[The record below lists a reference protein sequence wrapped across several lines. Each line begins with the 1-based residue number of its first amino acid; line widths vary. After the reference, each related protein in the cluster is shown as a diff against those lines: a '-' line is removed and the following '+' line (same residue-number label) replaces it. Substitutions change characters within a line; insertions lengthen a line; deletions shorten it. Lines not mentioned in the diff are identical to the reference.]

1 MKYQSV
7 RLDNPAGKLWHIGV
21 NENDI
26 GKHVILSGDPARCEM
41 VAQYFDT
48 AECKGVSRGNPTFTG
63 KYNGVDVSVMST
75 GMGGM
80 AVAVCV
86 EELKHIGAKTLIRM
100 GTSGALQRDIPSGSF
115 VIATGAVRGEGAS
128 KQYISAEYPAIA
140 DIDVVCALRQACEE
154 FGVKP
159 YLGIVRSHDA
169 FYLESPGAH
178 EGWEERIKPWT
189 DANVLAIEN
198 ESSTLFTLGSLLRG
212 LRCGTILLTGPNLYE
227 AHGAMGTMNDPDYP
241 NKVKLLTKITLRA
254 IELIDKLPD
263 LPEKR

>member
-7 RLDNPAGKLWHIGV
+7 RLDNNDGKLWHIGV

-26 GKHVILSGDPARCEM
+26 GKHVILPGDPARCEM
-41 VAQYFDT
+41 VAQYFDS
-48 AECKGVSRGNPTFTG
+48 AELKGVSRGNPTYTG
-63 KYNGVDVSVMST
+63 KYHGADVSVMST

-86 EELKHIGAKTLIRM
+86 EELKHVGAKTLIRM

-128 KQYISAEYPAIA
+128 KQYIPAEYPAIA
-140 DIDVVCALRQACEE
+140 NLDVVCALRQACQE
-154 FGVKP
+154 FGVEP

-198 ESSTLFTLGSLLRG
+198 ESSTLFTLSSLLRG
-212 LRCGTILLTGPNLYE
+212 IRSGTILLTGPNLYE
-227 AHGAMGTMNDPDYP
+227 AHGRMGTMNDPDYP
-241 NKVKLLTKITLRA
+241 NKVALLTKITLRA
-254 IELIDKLPD
+254 IEIIDQLPD
-263 LPEKR
+263 LK

>member
-7 RLDNPAGKLWHIGV
+7 RLDNNDGKLWHIGV

-26 GKHVILSGDPARCEM
+26 GKHVILPGDPARCEM
-41 VAQYFDT
+41 VAKYFDS
-48 AECKGVSRGNPTFTG
+48 AELKGVSRGNPTYTG
-63 KYNGVDVSVMST
+63 KYHGADVSVMST

-86 EELKHIGAKTLIRM
+86 EELKHVGAKTLIRM

-128 KQYISAEYPAIA
+128 KQYIPAEYPAIA
-140 DIDVVCALRQACEE
+140 NLDVVCALRQACQEY
-154 FGVKP
+154 GVEP

-178 EGWEERIKPWT
+178 EGWEDRIKPWT

-198 ESSTLFTLGSLLRG
+198 ESSTLFTLSSLLRG
-212 LRCGTILLTGPNLYE
+212 IRSGTILLTGPNLYE
-227 AHGAMGTMNDPDYP
+227 AHGRMGTMNDPDYP
-241 NKVKLLTKITLRA
+241 NKVALLTKITLRA
-254 IELIDKLPD
+254 IEIIDQLPD
-263 LPEKR
+263 LK

>member
-1 MKYQSV
+1 MKYESV
-7 RLDNPAGKLWHIGV
+7 RLDNNDGKLWHIGV

-26 GKHVILSGDPARCEM
+26 GKHVILPGDPARCEM
-41 VAQYFDT
+41 VAKYFDS
-48 AECKGVSRGNPTFTG
+48 AELKGVSRGNPTYTG
-63 KYNGVDVSVMST
+63 KYHGADVSVMST

-100 GTSGALQRDIPSGSF
+100 GTSGALQRYIPSGSF

-128 KQYISAEYPAIA
+128 KQYIPAEYPAIA
-140 DIDVVCALRQACEE
+140 DLDVVCALRQACHE
-154 FGVKP
+154 FGVEP

-178 EGWEERIKPWT
+178 EGWEDRIKPWT

-198 ESSTLFTLGSLLRG
+198 ESSTLFTLSSLLRG
-212 LRCGTILLTGPNLYE
+212 IRSGTILLTGPNLYE
-227 AHGAMGTMNDPDYP
+227 AHGRMGTMNDPDYL
-241 NKVKLLTKITLRA
+241 NKVALLTKITLRA
-254 IELIDKLPD
+254 IEIIDQLPD
-263 LPEKR
+263 LK

>member
-1 MKYQSV
+1 MKYESV
-7 RLDNPAGKLWHIGV
+7 RLENPEGKLWHIGV

-26 GKHVILSGDPARCEM
+26 GKHVILPGDPARCKM
-41 VAQYFDT
+41 VAQYFDS
-48 AECKGVSRGNPTFTG
+48 AECKAVSRGNPVYTG
-63 KYNGVDVSVMST
+63 KFHGVDVSVMST

-115 VIATGAVRGEGAS
+115 VIATGAVRGEGATRE
-128 KQYISAEYPAIA
+128 YMDISYP
-140 DIDVVCALRQACEE
+140 
-154 FGVKP
+154 GVEP

-198 ESSTLFTLGSLLRG
+198 ESATLFTLGSLLRG
-212 LRCGTILLTGPNLYE
+212 LRTGTILLTGPSLYE
-227 AHGAMGTMNDPDYP
+227 AHGRMGTMNDPDYP
-241 NKVKLLTKITLRA
+241 NKVKLLTQITLGA
-254 IELIDKLPD
+254 IEKIDKLPE
-263 LPEKR
+263 LKQR

>member
-1 MKYQSV
+1 MKYESV
-7 RLDNPAGKLWHIGV
+7 RLDNNDGKLWHIGV

-26 GKHVILSGDPARCEM
+26 GKHVMRPGDPARCEM
-41 VAQYFDT
+41 VAKYFDS
-48 AECKGVSRGNPTFTG
+48 AELKGVSRGNPTYTG
-63 KYNGVDVSVMST
+63 KYHGADVSVMST

-100 GTSGALQRDIPSGSF
+100 GTSGALQRYIPSGSF

-128 KQYISAEYPAIA
+128 KQYIPAEYPAIA
-140 DIDVVCALRQACEE
+140 DLDVVCALRQACHE
-154 FGVKP
+154 FGVEP

-178 EGWEERIKPWT
+178 EGWEDRIKPWT

-198 ESSTLFTLGSLLRG
+198 ESSTLFTLSSLLRG
-212 LRCGTILLTGPNLYE
+212 IRSGTILLTGPNLYE
-227 AHGAMGTMNDPDYP
+227 AHGRMGTMNDPDYP
-241 NKVKLLTKITLRA
+241 NKVALLTKITLRA
-254 IELIDKLPD
+254 IEIIDQLPD
-263 LPEKR
+263 LK

>member
-7 RLDNPAGKLWHIGV
+7 RLDNNDGKLWHIGV

-26 GKHVILSGDPARCEM
+26 GKHVILPGDPARCEM

-48 AECKGVSRGNPTFTG
+48 AELKGVSRGNPTYTG
-63 KYNGVDVSVMST
+63 TYHGADVSVMST

-100 GTSGALQRDIPSGSF
+100 GTSGALQRYIPSGSF

-128 KQYISAEYPAIA
+128 KQYIPAEYPAIA
-140 DIDVVCALRQACEE
+140 DLDVVCALRQACHEY
-154 FGVKP
+154 GVEP

-178 EGWEERIKPWT
+178 EGWEDRIKPWT

-198 ESSTLFTLGSLLRG
+198 ESSTLFTLSSLLRG
-212 LRCGTILLTGPNLYE
+212 IRAGTILLTGPDLYQ
-227 AHGAMGTMNDPDYP
+227 AHGRMGTMNDPDYP
-241 NKVKLLTKITLRA
+241 NKVALLTKITLRA
-254 IELIDKLPD
+254 IEIIDQLPD
-263 LPEKR
+263 LK

>member
-1 MKYQSV
+1 MKYESV
-7 RLDNPAGKLWHIGV
+7 RLDNNDGKLWHIGV

-26 GKHVILSGDPARCEM
+26 GKHVILPGDPARCEM
-41 VAQYFDT
+41 VAKYFDS
-48 AECKGVSRGNPTFTG
+48 AELKGVSRGNPTYTG
-63 KYNGVDVSVMST
+63 KYHGADVSVMST

-100 GTSGALQRDIPSGSF
+100 GTSGALQRYIPSGSF

-128 KQYISAEYPAIA
+128 KQYIPAEYPAIA
-140 DIDVVCALRQACEE
+140 DLDVVCALRQACHE
-154 FGVKP
+154 FGVEP

-178 EGWEERIKPWT
+178 EGWEDRIKPWT

-198 ESSTLFTLGSLLRG
+198 ESSTLFTLSSLLRG
-212 LRCGTILLTGPNLYE
+212 IRSGTILLTGPNLYE
-227 AHGAMGTMNDPDYP
+227 AHGRMGTMNDPDYP
-241 NKVKLLTKITLRA
+241 NKVALLTKITLRA
-254 IELIDKLPD
+254 IEIIDQLPD
-263 LPEKR
+263 LK

>member
-1 MKYQSV
+1 MKYESV
-7 RLDNPAGKLWHIGV
+7 RLDNNDGKLWHIGV

-26 GKHVILSGDPARCEM
+26 GKHVILPGDPARCEM
-41 VAQYFDT
+41 VAKYFDT
-48 AECKGVSRGNPTFTG
+48 AELKGVSRGNPTYTG
-63 KYNGVDVSVMST
+63 TYHGADVSVMST

-100 GTSGALQRDIPSGSF
+100 GTSGALQRYIPSGSF

-128 KQYISAEYPAIA
+128 KQYIPAEYPAIA
-140 DIDVVCALRQACEE
+140 DLDVVCALRQACHEY
-154 FGVKP
+154 GVEP

-178 EGWEERIKPWT
+178 EGWEDRIKPWT

-198 ESSTLFTLGSLLRG
+198 ESSTLFTLSSLLRG
-212 LRCGTILLTGPNLYE
+212 IRSGTILLTGPNLYE
-227 AHGAMGTMNDPDYP
+227 AHGRMGTMNDPDYP
-241 NKVKLLTKITLRA
+241 NKVALLTKITLRA
-254 IELIDKLPD
+254 IEIIDQLPD
-263 LPEKR
+263 LK

>member
-7 RLDNPAGKLWHIGV
+7 RLDNNAGKLWHIGI
-21 NENDI
+21 NENDV
-26 GKHVILSGDPARCEM
+26 GKHVILPGDPARCEM

-48 AECKGVSRGNPTFTG
+48 AECKGVSRGNPTYTG
-63 KYNGVDVSVMST
+63 KYHDADVSVMST

-100 GTSGALQRDIPSGSF
+100 GTSGSLQRDIPAGSF
-115 VIATGAVRGEGAS
+115 VIATAAVRGEGAS
-128 KQYISAEYPAIA
+128 KQYIPAEYPAVA
-140 DIDVVCALRQACEE
+140 DIDVVCALRQACQEY
-154 FGVKP
+154 GVKP

-189 DANVLAIEN
+189 DAHVLAIEN
-198 ESSTLFTLGSLLRG
+198 ESSTLFTLGALLGG
-212 LRCGTILLTGPNLYE
+212 LRTGTILLTGPNLYE
-227 AHGAMGTMNDPDYP
+227 AHGRMGTMNDPDYP
-241 NKVKLLTKITLRA
+241 NKVKLLTQITLRA
-254 IELIDKLPD
+254 IELIDQLPD
-263 LPEKR
+263 LA